1 MRYDLVVEAI
11 IINHIFSMHKHT
23 RLLPYQ
29 RREVYRRWRDGE
41 RATDLAKQYGVHR
54 KTLYEVF
61 KKAREGV
68 FENYS
73 SKNLRYRTLEYG
85 LKQLTR
91 TEAKLTKQLGKRA
104 RRLNRYVKEYPGEM
118 VHTDSSLL
126 PLLRGEAAVTPRE
139 YLYVFVDD
147 YSRWLFAD
155 ILPDQT
161 SWSAAITLD
170 EALLMMPFTIKVMY
184 SDNGKEFK
192 KAFKELCIRRG
203 IKQQFTRPYRPQTN
217 GKAERVI
224 KTIKQ
229 ELLKGHSHLS
239 REERRRHLYAFVR
252 HYNQVR
258 PHQELKYTAPMTYL
272 ESYIARTRQALK
284 ELKSVTN
291 A

>member
-1 MRYDLVVEAI
+1 
-11 IINHIFSMHKHT
+11 MHKNT
-23 RLLPYQ
+23 KLLPYQ
-29 RREVYRRWRDGE
+29 RREVYRRWREGE
-41 RATDLAKQYGVHR
+41 KATHLARQYDVTR

-61 KKAREGV
+61 KKARLGV

-85 LKQLTR
+85 LKRLTQR
-91 TEAKLTKQLGKRA
+91 EMKLTKQLGKRA
-104 RRLNRYVKEYPGEM
+104 RRLNRYVKDHPGEM
-118 VHTDSSLL
+118 VHTDSSML
-126 PLLRGEAAVTPRE
+126 PLLRGEAAITPRE
-139 YLYVFVDD
+139 YLYVFIDD

-170 EALLMMPFTIKVMY
+170 EALIMMPFSIQVMY

-192 KAFKELCIRRG
+192 RAFKELCIRRN
-203 IKQQFTRPYRPQTN
+203 IRQQFTRAYRPQTN

-224 KTIKQ
+224 KTIKT
-229 ELLKGHSHLS
+229 ELLRGRPHVT
-239 REERRRHLYAFVR
+239 REERRRHLYAYVR

-258 PHQELKYTAPMTYL
+258 PHQGLGGSSPMAYL
-272 ESYIARTRQALK
+272 EGYITRRKQ
-284 ELKSVTN
+284 ELQEIRHSEESVTN

>member
-1 MRYDLVVEAI
+1 
-11 IINHIFSMHKHT
+11 MHKNT
-23 RLLPYQ
+23 KLLPYQ
-29 RREVYRRWRDGE
+29 RREAYRRWREGE
-41 RATDLAKQYGVHR
+41 QAAQLARHYGVHR

-61 KKAREGV
+61 RKAKLGI

-85 LKQLTR
+85 LKRLLQA
-91 TEAKLTKQLGKRA
+91 EVKAEKRLKKRE
-104 RRLNRYVKEYPGEM
+104 RRLNRYQKKYPGEM
-118 VHTDSSLL
+118 VHTDSSML
-126 PLLRGEAAVTPRE
+126 PLLRGEAITTPRE

-147 YSRWLFAD
+147 YSRFLFAD

-161 SWSAAITLD
+161 SWSAAIALD
-170 EALLMMPFTIKVMY
+170 EALIMMPFEIQTMY

-192 KAFKELCIRRG
+192 RAFRELCITHN

-224 KTIKQ
+224 KTVKT
-229 ELLKGHSHLS
+229 ELLKGQPHVT

-258 PHQELKYTAPMTYL
+258 KHQALGNVSPITYL
-272 ESYIARTRQALK
+272 EAYIAQTKTVLR
-284 ELKSVTN
+284 ELRDSAESVTN

>member
-1 MRYDLVVEAI
+1 
-11 IINHIFSMHKHT
+11 MHKNT
-23 RLLPYQ
+23 KLLPYQ
-29 RREVYRRWRDGE
+29 RREAYRRWRQGE
-41 RATDLAKQYGVHR
+41 RATDLARHYEISR

-61 KKAREGV
+61 KKAKLGV

-85 LKQLTR
+85 LKRLAKA
-91 TEAKLTKQLGKRA
+91 EAKAGKKLRKRE
-104 RRLNRYVKEYPGEM
+104 RRLNRYQKTYPGEM
-118 VHTDSSLL
+118 VHTDSSML

-139 YLYVFVDD
+139 YLYVFIDD
-147 YSRWLFAD
+147 YSRFLFAD

-161 SWSAAITLD
+161 SWSAAIALD
-170 EALLMMPFTIKVMY
+170 EALIMMPFEIEIMY

-192 KAFKELCIRRG
+192 RAFRELCAKQG
-203 IKQQFTRPYRPQTN
+203 IKQQFTKPYRPQTN

-224 KTIKQ
+224 KTIKT
-229 ELLKGHSHLS
+229 ELLKGQSHST

-258 PHQELKYTAPMTYL
+258 CHQSLGNVSPMTFL
-272 ESYIARTRQALK
+272 ETYIAKIKRELK

>member
-1 MRYDLVVEAI
+1 
-11 IINHIFSMHKHT
+11 MHKNT
-23 RLLPYQ
+23 KLLPYQ
-29 RREVYRRWRDGE
+29 RREVYRRWKAGE
-41 RATDLAKQYGVHR
+41 RATDLAKHYGVVP

-61 KKAREGV
+61 KKARLGV

-85 LKQLTR
+85 LN
-91 TEAKLTKQLGKRA
+91 KLSRKEVRIEKKLIKRE
-104 RRLNRYVKEYPGEM
+104 RRLNRYQKEHPGEM
-118 VHTDSSLL
+118 VHTDSSIL
-126 PLLRGEAAVTPRE
+126 PLLRGEAVVTPRE
-139 YLYVFVDD
+139 YLYVFIDD
-147 YSRWLFAD
+147 YSRFLFAD

-161 SWSAAITLD
+161 SWSAAIVLD
-170 EALLMMPFTIKVMY
+170 EAIIMMPFEIKVMY

-192 KAFKELCIRRG
+192 KAFRELCVKQN

-224 KTIKQ
+224 KTIKT
-229 ELLKGHSHLS
+229 ELLKGHSHIT

-258 PHQELKYTAPMTYL
+258 CHQGLDNVSPMSYL
-272 ESYIARTRQALK
+272 EAYIAKTKRRLK
-284 ELKSVTN
+284 ELRNQERSVTN